1 MIGARTTPTETRDM
15 KIRSTLAAAGAAAA
29 LAALLAGC
37 ASSPTPATAPAMA
50 TAASAD
56 APPRYRVDPSWPAPL
71 PNGWIL
77 GQVSGIATDADDHV
91 WVLQRPG
98 SLTEDERGA
107 ALSPPQ
113 STCCRPAPPVLE
125 FDAQGRLLRSWGGP
139 GAGYNW
145 PQNEHGIHVDANGF
159 VWITG
164 NGSEDGQVLK
174 FTRDGRFVMQI
185 GKVGPQTGNAD
196 LTRLGQPAGVEVD
209 APAHEVYV
217 ADGYFNRRV
226 IVFDSDTGAYRR
238 HWGAYG
244 KPPSDADKPSTRRLA
259 APTAAQLTQFG
270 NPVHCVRV
278 ARDGLVYV
286 CDRLN
291 NRVQVFHKDGR
302 FVREFSIAS
311 STAGNGS
318 VWDIVLSRD
327 PGQRWLVLADG
338 RNNSIHI
345 VRRDTGRIEAVIGRP
360 GRYAGEFH
368 WVHDLAIDSQGNL
381 YAGEVDTGK
390 RAQKFVRVP

>member
-1 MIGARTTPTETRDM
+1 MNIWSRPLATACA
-15 KIRSTLAAAGAAAA
+15 STA
-29 LAALLAGC
+29 LAALLASC
-37 ASSPTPATAPAMA
+37 ASPSTSTGDS
-50 TAASAD
+50 AAA
-56 APPRYRVDPSWPAPL
+56 PRYRVDTSWPAPL

-91 WVLQRPG
+91 WVLQRPA

-107 ALSPPQ
+107 TLSPPH
-113 STCCRPAPPVLE
+113 STCCAPAPPVLE
-125 FDAQGRLLRSWGGP
+125 FDAAGKLLRSWGGP
-139 GAGYNW
+139 GAGYDW

-164 NGSEDGQVLK
+164 NGADDGQVLK

-196 LTRLGQPAGVEVD
+196 LARLGQAAGVEVD
-209 APAHEVYV
+209 VAAHEIYV
-217 ADGYFNRRV
+217 ADGYYNKRV
-226 IVFDSDTGAYRR
+226 IVFDTETGAYKR

-244 KPPSDADKPSTRRLA
+244 RPPSDADKPNTRRSA
-259 APTAAQLTQFG
+259 PPTAAQLTQFG
-270 NPVHCVRV
+270 NPVHCVRL
-278 ARDGLVYV
+278 ARDGFVYV

-291 NRVQVFHKDGR
+291 NRVQVFQRDGR
-302 FVREFSIAS
+302 FVKEFSVEPR
-311 STAGNGS
+311 TAGNGS
-318 VWDIVLSRD
+318 VWDIVFSRD
-327 PGQRWLVLADG
+327 PGQRWLLMADG
-338 RNNSIHI
+338 RNNQVH
-345 VRRDTGRIEAVIGRP
+345 VVARETGAVQGEIGRP

-390 RAQKFVRVP
+390 RAQKFVRAE